1 MWSARII
8 FACRK
13 VCFFLGGSMKFGSL
27 AVAISVFASLGAD
40 AASGQQ
46 AWPSKPVH
54 WIVPYAAGG
63 FADIRARKIGVEL
76 AKALGQPIV
85 IENSAG
91 AGGVLGTD
99 VV

>member
-1 MWSARII
+1 
-8 FACRK
+8 
-13 VCFFLGGSMKFGSL
+13 MKFGSL
-27 AVAISVFASLGAD
+27 AVAILVFALLGAG

-63 FADIRARKIGVEL
+63 FADIRARKIDVKL

-85 IENSAG
+85 IENRAG

-99 VV
+99 KEVASVFFGPLQ